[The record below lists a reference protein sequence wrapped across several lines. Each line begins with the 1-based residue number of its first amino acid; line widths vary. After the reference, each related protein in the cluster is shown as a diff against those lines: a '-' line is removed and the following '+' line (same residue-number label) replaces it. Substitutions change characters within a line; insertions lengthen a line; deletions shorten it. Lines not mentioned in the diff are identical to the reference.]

1 MCVCCRYVYINI
13 NKLAILTRPWQC
25 RERNCSWPGKTKQF
39 LHSRDSQVF
48 FFIHDLSSRFVC
60 YMILRTIF
68 DQWLIHAC
76 CPFLPCT
83 IWSHLFIFLN
93 MVSFWS
99 SQFKDII
106 FSVFLIS
113 WFSFSLS
120 ESPGEIYLPRSHSS
134 LSILITRKGNSSPAA
149 CFLCPGLSPAVSIIC
164 PLCVASSF
172 HRIRWK

>member
-1 MCVCCRYVYINI
+1 MCVCCRYVCINI
-13 NKLAILTRPWQC
+13 NKLVILTRSWQC
-25 RERNCSWPGKTKQF
+25 REWNCSWPGKPKQF

-68 DQWLIHAC
+68 DQCLNLC
-76 CPFLPCT
+76 LLPFLALYYLVSSFYFPEYG
-83 IWSHLFIFLN
+83 FFL
-93 MVSFWS
+93 VLPV
-99 SQFKDII
+99 QGHI